1 MLISGIFIFMSLQL
15 GLTDNISYVVG
26 ERVRMTFGFNN
37 VNAFSSLVYSFAI
50 IFFLSKNITIKHYM
64 FVTGLIFIF
73 YYYTDTRTTTGAFL
87 IYLVCFIIL
96 KVIFKQ
102 KRGKKNKNL
111 LKAVLTIAALLPVVL
126 SFVSPIILDKF
137 NILDDLTSKR
147 LGRFANYINAN
158 NLINIVFGGTT
169 LGDVDN
175 AFLILLY
182 NTGILFTLLVLYM
195 IIIAII
201 RLIDMKESKYI
212 AFIISFM
219 YLNAFESLL
228 VRPEILISICFWC
241 VIYKTLYT
249 TSFRLLVHGTYEY
262 SDLKILK
269 SLHGKPA

>member
-1 MLISGIFIFMSLQL
+1 M
-15 GLTDNISYVVG
+15 
-26 ERVRMTFGFNN
+26 
-37 VNAFSSLVYSFAI
+37 
-50 IFFLSKNITIKHYM
+50 
-64 FVTGLIFIF
+64 
-73 YYYTDTRTTTGAFL
+73 
-87 IYLVCFIIL
+87 
-96 KVIFKQ
+96 
-102 KRGKKNKNL
+102 
-111 LKAVLTIAALLPVVL
+111 
-126 SFVSPIILDKF
+126 
-137 NILDDLTSKR
+137 TSKR